1 MSRFVL
7 HKIAGV
13 TVKYKAECN
22 VKEKR
27 EGYLMVMMM
36 NIIIDDQ
43 VFFSSSIIQFDH
55 AFAFILLLQTQDRM
69 LWVFRA
75 GVLQGSAENIF
86 NVGRRYGRID
96 KIRNF
101 KNVRGNFKN
110 RQRQF

>member
-27 EGYLMVMMM
+27 EGYLMAMMM

-43 VFFSSSIIQFDH
+43 VFFSSSIIQIDH
-55 AFAFILLLQTQDRM
+55 AFAFHFTVTNARPY
-69 LWVFRA
+69 V
-75 GVLQGSAENIF
+75 
-86 NVGRRYGRID
+86 VG
-96 KIRNF
+96 F
-101 KNVRGNFKN
+101 
-110 RQRQF
+110 

>member
-7 HKIAGV
+7 HEIAGV

-43 VFFSSSIIQFDH
+43 VFFSSSIIH
-55 AFAFILLLQTQDRM
+55 NNYKGLANCSLL
-69 LWVFRA
+69 
-75 GVLQGSAENIF
+75 
-86 NVGRRYGRID
+86 
-96 KIRNF
+96 
-101 KNVRGNFKN
+101 
-110 RQRQF
+110 